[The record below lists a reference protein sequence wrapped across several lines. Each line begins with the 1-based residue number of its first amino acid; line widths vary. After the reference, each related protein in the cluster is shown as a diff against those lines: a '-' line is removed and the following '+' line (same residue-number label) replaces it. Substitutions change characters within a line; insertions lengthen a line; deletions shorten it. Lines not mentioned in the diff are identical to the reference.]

1 MAGIENTVGNKTEK
15 VFHQPAAKRR
25 DVTDDEKRAYSR
37 PENRLASL
45 GSDVASFFLS
55 ALPLPFI
62 PGGASSKGGAASI
75 TASSASLSP
84 LLFPTASIIRAESS
98 VSEKFLFSSLSP
110 IFFHIADLCAASH
123 LYIIREI
130 R

>member
-37 PENRLASL
+37 PENPFGFLRLRCCL
-45 GSDVASFFLS
+45 FFSFGLAPPFYPRRRFLQRRS
-55 ALPLPFI
+55 RVYNGKFRLPL
-62 PGGASSKGGAASI
+62 SV
-75 TASSASLSP
+75 
-84 LLFPTASIIRAESS
+84 LFPTASIIRAESS
-98 VSEKFLFSSLSP
+98 VSEKVSFFISLSN
-110 IFFHIADLCAASH
+110 FFHIADLCAASH